1 MRKRRRSRP
10 RPQPDRSLTLTPI
23 LLDCPE
29 CQHRTYADYKN
40 YRTISTLDSVFR
52 LTLTIRRCPN
62 PECSRLLRPYRPEA
76 ESHFALPYHEFGLD
90 VMALVGRLRYAE
102 HRSIPEIYREL
113 TGRGIVLA
121 ERTVTNLLDRY
132 DELRA
137 LATADPRRL
146 EPLLRP
152 QGRVILAIDGLQPD
166 VGHEVLWIFRDCLSG
181 EILLAQ
187 SLLSSTAPDLAGL
200 IDQVRRAL
208 PVPITGVVSDGQE
221 SIRKAVAKAL
231 DGVPH
236 QLCHFHYL
244 REAAKPISE
253 ADRHAKKEL
262 KKRVRGIRPIERRA
276 EKEAEEGEDDAA
288 AEVVRGY
295 CAAVRAAL
303 TDDGLPPLAAA
314 GLKLHDRLSRIAAS
328 LDHVASLAGGL
339 PGGLSR
345 LRQLLRRGLEETAAL
360 WPAVREAYKWVQ
372 RVARILKN
380 EEGLPTKKVRRRLV
394 QLLGRMRRAATT
406 TGEPSVRADLWP
418 QLFSDVSC
426 IALWINS
433 EKILTRLY
441 SVLHWFHKRLEANV
455 KKPRENRCFQTVIAF
470 SFSLFDNSNTCTV
483 LLKIAARLITVST
496 SVNKEMWVKL
506 SGEGGVEAVP
516 EGDPE
521 LLAGLVSVLRHGGPA
536 EDEQRPGAHLRQ
548 PSLPRASVQW
558 SASGLAGSGRD
569 GLGAGDLG
577 LGDAAPA
584 GGRLGVASGLCGGLA
599 RAASEVG
606 GAARGAAEAAA
617 LPP

>member
-1 MRKRRRSRP
+1 MPS
-10 RPQPDRSLTLTPI
+10 
-23 LLDCPE
+23 
-29 CQHRTYADYKN
+29 
-40 YRTISTLDSVFR
+40 
-52 LTLTIRRCPN
+52 
-62 PECSRLLRPYRPEA
+62 
-76 ESHFALPYHEFGLD
+76 
-90 VMALVGRLRYAE
+90 
-102 HRSIPEIYREL
+102 
-113 TGRGIVLA
+113 
-121 ERTVTNLLDRY
+121 TVTNLLDRY

-146 EPLLRP
+146 EPLLRS

-244 REAAKPISE
+244 REAAKPIYE

-262 KKRVRGIRPIERRA
+262 KKRVRGHPADRAQGGEGGGGGGGRRGSGGRA
-276 EKEAEEGEDDAA
+276 GLL
-288 AEVVRGY
+288 
-295 CAAVRAAL
+295 AAVRAAL

-345 LRQLLRRGLEETAAL
+345 LRQLLRCGLEETAAL
-360 WPAVREAYKWVQ
+360 WPAVREAYKWVK

-380 EEGLPTKKVRRRLV
+380 EEGLPAKKVRRRLV

-406 TGEPSVRADLWP
+406 TAS
-418 QLFSDVSC
+418 
-426 IALWINS
+426 
-433 EKILTRLY
+433 
-441 SVLHWFHKRLEANV
+441 
-455 KKPRENRCFQTVIAF
+455 PR
-470 SFSLFDNSNTCTV
+470 
-483 LLKIAARLITVST
+483 
-496 SVNKEMWVKL
+496 
-506 SGEGGVEAVP
+506 
-516 EGDPE
+516 
-521 LLAGLVSVLRHGGPA
+521 
-536 EDEQRPGAHLRQ
+536 
-548 PSLPRASVQW
+548 
-558 SASGLAGSGRD
+558 
-569 GLGAGDLG
+569 
-577 LGDAAPA
+577 
-584 GGRLGVASGLCGGLA
+584 
-599 RAASEVG
+599 
-606 GAARGAAEAAA
+606 
-617 LPP
+617 